1 MLVEILLFLVA
12 AILLLYRYITKNFD
26 RYEKLGLAGPKP
38 SFPFGTHYDSFMM
51 KMHLNQE
58 CLEMYRKYPNEKVI
72 GTFMF
77 GKPVPMLMDPELI
90 KQVCVKDFY
99 NFVDR
104 IDPINTGKFFGPS
117 ETDQIWAKQL
127 TSLSGDEWKDV
138 RSAFSPIFTSG
149 KLKVMMRLVKHVSD
163 SLVDDI
169 MISAKS
175 GEDFETKEKFGKFSM
190 DSIASCAFGV
200 DPESFTNKDST
211 FVKNAAR
218 IFTTKPKDMLMILL
232 ALIPGFQT
240 LNSVLKLSILPA
252 PETKFFARIINQTIE
267 NRKKSKEKRNDM
279 VDMMLDA
286 LREDSSINK
295 EDEKENNNH
304 EDEQFEKDSK
314 LTHDNRKT
322 LIDEASIVATAL
334 IMLVAGYDTT
344 GMAISFASY
353 ELANNPD
360 IQEKL
365 QEEIDEAFDEAGD
378 KLPDYNV
385 IQNLPY
391 LDQVIHETL
400 RIHTAVGWNSR
411 SSIGDYTIPGTNIQL
426 KQNDM
431 VAFNVIGIHM
441 NPEYYPNPETF
452 NPDNFSKEAKAARH
466 PFTFL
471 AFGQGPRG
479 CIGMRFAL
487 LEAKI
492 ALAAVLRKFKLVR
505 SEKTKEPLEIDASSQ
520 LAYIKGGLWIK
531 AEER

>member
-1 MLVEILLFLVA
+1 MLVEILLCLVA
-12 AILLLYRYITKNFD
+12 AILLLYKYITKNFD
-26 RYEKLGLAGPKP
+26 RYEKLGIPGPKP
-38 SFPFGTHYDSFMM
+38 SFPFGTHNDSFMM
-51 KMHLNQE
+51 KTHLNQE
-58 CLEMYRKYPNEKVI
+58 CLELYRKYPNEKVI

-77 GKPVPMLMDPELI
+77 GKPVPMLLDPELI
-90 KQVCVKDFY
+90 KQICVKDFY

-104 IDPINTGKFFGPS
+104 IDPVNTGKFFGPS
-117 ETDQIWAKQL
+117 KTDQIWAKQL

-138 RSAFSPIFTSG
+138 RTTFSPIFTSG

-169 MISAKS
+169 MICAKS
-175 GEDFETKEKFGKFSM
+175 GEDFEVKEKFGKFSM

-200 DPESFTNKDST
+200 DPESFTNKESS

-218 IFTTKPKDMLMILL
+218 VFTTKPIDMLMILL

-240 LNSVLKLSILPA
+240 LNKYLKLSIFPA
-252 PETKFFARIINQTIE
+252 PETSFFVNIIKQTIE
-267 NRKKSKEKRNDM
+267 NRKNTKERRNDM
-279 VDMMLDA
+279 VDLMLDA
-286 LREDSSINK
+286 IREEDSNSK
-295 EDEKENNNH
+295 KDENENNNH

-314 LTHDNRKT
+314 LTNVNKKT
-322 LIDEASIVATAL
+322 LINEINIVGTAL
-334 IMLVAGYDTT
+334 VLLVAGYDTT
-344 GMAISFASY
+344 GMTISFASY

-378 KLPDYNV
+378 KMPDYNV

-431 VAFNVIGIHM
+431 VAINAIGIHM
-441 NPEYYPNPETF
+441 DPEYYPNPESF

-492 ALAAVLRKFKLVR
+492 ALAAVLRKFNLVR
-505 SEKTKEPLEIDASSQ
+505 SEKTKEPLEIDVASQ
-520 LAYIKGGLWIK
+520 LAYVNGGLWVK
-531 AEER
+531 AVER